1 MQKAIVSI
9 AATALLS
16 GCGLGTGPKSFLY
29 STPKFVDVSSTG
41 STATI
46 EGATSNVLLVRVMC
60 RVEEPA
66 EARVLRIDAGPTEIA
81 VGCTV
86 VGEYTE
92 TASFKFNAIADHE
105 YRIRMHV
112 PGNGNID
119 LIDDTDRKIIDVH
132 GSSF

>member
-1 MQKAIVSI
+1 MQKAIVNI
-9 AATALLS
+9 AAAALLS
-16 GCGLGTGPKSFLY
+16 GRGLGTAPKSFLY

-66 EARVLRIDAGPTEIA
+66 EARMLKFDAGPTEIA
-81 VGCTV
+81 VGCRV

-92 TASFKFNAIADHE
+92 TARFKFNAVASHK
-105 YRIRMHV
+105 YRIRMDV
-112 PGNGNID
+112 PGNGSIE
-119 LIDDTDRKIIDVH
+119 LIDDTDNKVIAVH
-132 GSSF
+132 GSRF

>member
-1 MQKAIVSI
+1 MTHKMQKAIVSI
-9 AATALLS
+9 AAAALLS
-16 GCGLGTGPKSFLY
+16 GCGLGTGPESFLY

-60 RVEEPA
+60 RVDEPA

-92 TASFKFNAIADHE
+92 TASFKFNAVAGHE
-105 YRIRMHV
+105 YRILMHV
-112 PGNGNID
+112 PGTAIS
-119 LIDDTDRKIIDVH
+119 I
-132 GSSF
+132 